1 MLQVRDLRAGYGDAA
16 VLFGPTL
23 DVRRGEIVALLGAN
37 GAGKSTL
44 IRCVM
49 GLLRPRGGAILL
61 DGEPIH
67 GLTAHEVVARG
78 IACVPEGRQ
87 VFPDMTV
94 EENLLLGSYLRRAR
108 RSRPRNF
115 ERVYGLFPHLAE
127 RRRQLGATLS
137 GGEQQMLA
145 IARALMSEPCL
156 LVVDELSLGL
166 APVVVKELFRTLEG
180 VRAQGVTLLLVEQ
193 NAQQTLRLADRAY
206 VLEFGRVV
214 LGGTGT
220 ELLRND
226 DVRKAYLAV

>member
-1 MLQVRDLRAGYGDAA
+1 MLEVRDLRAGYGDAP

-23 DVRRGEIVALLGAN
+23 EVRRGEIVALLGAN

-44 IRCVM
+44 IRCIT
-49 GLLRPRGGAILL
+49 GLLPARGGAILL

-67 GLTAHEVVARG
+67 GLSAHEVVARG

-87 VFPDMTV
+87 VFPDMTI

-108 RSRPRNF
+108 GSRPRNF
-115 ERVYGLFPHLAE
+115 ERVYGLFPRLAE

-145 IARALMSEPCL
+145 IARALMSEPRL
-156 LVVDELSLGL
+156 LVIDELSLGL

-180 VRAQGVTLLLVEQ
+180 VRAQGVTILLVEQ

-214 LGGTGT
+214 LGGTGA